1 MRFSIFSVL
10 DYYADGSRTIAAY
23 YEQLLDQIVHADQ
36 LGFDA
41 YWIGEHHGH
50 LTPHHA
56 LVCPHPA
63 ILLTSLLSIPGA

>member
-23 YEQLLDQIVHADQ
+23 YEHLLDQIVYADR

-50 LTPHHA
+50 LT
-56 LVCPHPA
+56 
-63 ILLTSLLSIPGA
+63 